1 MTGSFRTGD
10 KMLFG
15 AAVAAALV
23 YWGAILADADG
34 AGVIALKG
42 CSVALLALLAATRA
56 RTFDGWLLAGFLALG
71 AIGDVLIDA
80 IGLTEGA
87 IAFFAGHLIATWLFL
102 RNRRR
107 TLTPSQRLLGLLI
120 VPTVVLIAWRL
131 PADRGDA
138 SGIALYALALSIMAA
153 TAWTSRFPRYRTGIG
168 AILFVV
174 SDLLIFA
181 RMGPLTGSAIP
192 DILVWPIYFAAQALI
207 AVGVIATLAAD
218 HREFARPVPVH

>member
-1 MTGSFRTGD
+1 MRRCHRIFLQIFYEILPVLRTI
-10 KMLFG
+10 LLSSLLNQ
-15 AAVAAALV
+15 LV
-23 YWGAILADADG
+23 H
-34 AGVIALKG
+34 
-42 CSVALLALLAATRA
+42 
-56 RTFDGWLLAGFLALG
+56 FLAVDL
-71 AIGDVLIDA
+71 DA

-102 RNRRR
+102 RNRRQ
-107 TLTPSQRLLGLLI
+107 TLTLSQRLLGLLI

-181 RMGPLTGSAIP
+181 RMGPLAGSAIP
-192 DILVWPIYFAAQALI
+192 DILVWPTYFIGQALV
-207 AVGVIATLAAD
+207 AVGVIATLAA
-218 HREFARPVPVH
+218 EQQNLPGQ